1 MRVIRKAEA
10 GLVLPLI
17 ILGVSAA
24 RPEPATTPPL
34 VLTTQ
39 EDHQRMMDALGIKSL
54 RRGANPNDRNATNAV
69 NYDESKANPYPN
81 LPDPLVLKNGQKVT
95 TPAMWWNQRRPEI
108 MEDFDRNATAT
119 GDRQSYRD
127 LPGVADAAGLEEQS
141 TGVGSLSSI
150 LGMWT
155 IRSIR

>member
-108 MEDFDRNATAT
+108 MEDFDREVYGRVPKNVP
-119 GDRQSYRD
+119 
-127 LPGVADAAGLEEQS
+127 PGPRVQVS
-141 TGVGSLSSI
+141 NV
-150 LGMWT
+150 
-155 IRSIR
+155 RHHCRHQC